1 MSERDL
7 AQARLLRIEAERV
20 RLLLEAELEPSSRRL
35 LAEHLEAIESRRFEL
50 MAWII
55 SIPDDKV
62 RLICLMRFAE
72 GRSWESIARRLHY
85 DRTSPAKIMRKW
97 LARHTES

>member
-1 MSERDL
+1 M

-35 LAEHLEAIESRRFEL
+35 LAEHLAAIESRRFDL
-50 MAWII
+50 LAWII

-72 GRSWESIARRLHY
+72 GRSWETIARRLHY
-85 DRTSPAKIMRKW
+85 DRTSPAKIMRRW
-97 LARHTES
+97 LSGV